1 MDILFQCHLKN
12 TNYLGI
18 TLNLNDDSYHPYRK
32 PTHETNYIHTNSNH
46 PLSINKDFQDQLK
59 KTLNIV
65 IIKKKFEESVICY
78 KKTKL
83 QYQQPKDSNQTKK
96 KRKRN
101 IIWFDPPQQIC

>member
-1 MDILFQCHLKN
+1 MIL
-12 TNYLGI
+12 T
-18 TLNLNDDSYHPYRK
+18 TLTENPPMK
-32 PTHETNYIHTNSNH
+32 PTIFTPILTIPYQSTKN
-46 PLSINKDFQDQLK
+46 FQGQLK